1 LIAMNKTDWQ
11 DPEQDLHVCEL
22 KVRLLPAD
30 RALLVALA
38 RKLDL
43 PPAVLARKFV
53 RDGLTGPRLVPVS
66 EKRRPA

>member
-1 LIAMNKTDWQ
+1 MSGGCEWN
-11 DPEQDLHVCEL
+11 DPERELHGCEL
-22 KVRLLPAD
+22 KIRLKPDD

-53 RDGLTGPRLVPVS
+53 RDGLVLPMVS
-66 EKRRPA
+66 ERPEKRRAC